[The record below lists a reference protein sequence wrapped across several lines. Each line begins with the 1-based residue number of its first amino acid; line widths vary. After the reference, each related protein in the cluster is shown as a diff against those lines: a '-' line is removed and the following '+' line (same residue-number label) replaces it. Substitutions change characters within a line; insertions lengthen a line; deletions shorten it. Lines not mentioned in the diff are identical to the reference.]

1 MPCLYQGSAVWSV
14 IGDLARTGPEVRRSG
29 VEVRVW
35 SVFIYIPSGPRRCCQ
50 SLAVRRPQPGL
61 AASELRS
68 LPSEI
73 AHQLGTA

>member
-1 MPCLYQGSAVWSV
+1 MVADQGWAVRSV
-14 IGDLARTGPEVRRSG
+14 IRDLARTGPEVRFRS
-29 VEVRVW
+29 VLVRVW
-35 SVFIYIPSGPRRCCQ
+35 SVFIYIPNGPRRCCQ

>member
-1 MPCLYQGSAVWSV
+1 MPPWSKPLPPRQAMRWLLASYSRGALAGRRRRQTVVIEEAAVATAHV
-14 IGDLARTGPEVRRSG
+14 QIGH
-29 VEVRVW
+29 
-35 SVFIYIPSGPRRCCQ
+35 
-50 SLAVRRPQPGL
+50 GL